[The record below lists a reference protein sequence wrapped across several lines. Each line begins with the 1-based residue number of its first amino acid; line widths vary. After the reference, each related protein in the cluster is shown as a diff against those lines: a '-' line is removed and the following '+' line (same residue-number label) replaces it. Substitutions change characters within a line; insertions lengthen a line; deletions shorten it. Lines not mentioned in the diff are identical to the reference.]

1 MFLVVY
7 LSTLVLGALVSTA
20 YGFPLADSLFEFAS
34 TVGTVGLSV
43 GVTGP
48 DAPAGF
54 MVVQV
59 FGMFLG
65 RLEYFT
71 VIAGLVKLASDLGQ
85 LHPFGNPRG

>member
-7 LSTLVLGALVSTA
+7 LGTLVIGVLVSTA
-20 YGFPLADSLFEFAS
+20 YGIPLADSLFEFTS
-34 TVGTVGLSV
+34 TIGTVGLSV

-48 DAPAGF
+48 DAPTGLL
-54 MVVQV
+54 MTQV

-71 VIAGLVKLASDLGQ
+71 VIAGLVKLVGDVRRL
-85 LHPFGNPRG
+85 L